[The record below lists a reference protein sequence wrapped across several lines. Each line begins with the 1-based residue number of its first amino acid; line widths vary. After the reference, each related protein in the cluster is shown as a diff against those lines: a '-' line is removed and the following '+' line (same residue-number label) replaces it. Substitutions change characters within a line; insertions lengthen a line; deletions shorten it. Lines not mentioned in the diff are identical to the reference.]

1 LNDLP
6 FRPERSDLRVPLTFK
21 VNDVRVSGHSVNVSS
36 SGILVRLDEPVELW
50 IGGENSLEV
59 GEWMIEIQARVARM
73 QGRDVG
79 LAFVIR
85 NDHDRLA
92 VQLILEYA
100 GG

>member
-59 GEWMIEIQARVARM
+59 GEWRM